1 MDTPVSPEN
10 GEQSLHADA
19 EARSEI
25 SPQTRNSAER
35 IRSSVAQST
44 SNSIEG
50 LERLMSELQELQ
62 QFLRSEVERVQ
73 AEIESALG
81 GINIIMETIAPWKS
95 PAAPLTPQTS
105 GRGIRK
111 I

>member
-1 MDTPVSPEN
+1 MDSPVSPEN

-19 EARSEI
+19 EAMSEI

-81 GINIIMETIAPWKS
+81 GISIIMETIAPWKS
-95 PAAPLTPQTS
+95 PGAPLAPQTS

>member
-1 MDTPVSPEN
+1 MDSPVSPEN

-95 PAAPLTPQTS
+95 PAAPLAPQTS